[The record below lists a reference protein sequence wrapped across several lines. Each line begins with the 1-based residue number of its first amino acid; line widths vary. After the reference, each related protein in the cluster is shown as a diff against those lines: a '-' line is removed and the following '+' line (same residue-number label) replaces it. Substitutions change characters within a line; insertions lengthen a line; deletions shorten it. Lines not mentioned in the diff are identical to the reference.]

1 MMRTAI
7 EILGDIEVILKQQGF
22 DDFDNAHKCAFID
35 RLLLLK
41 DVLASA
47 FSVDSLF
54 FKSPTPVPAPAPA
67 PAPVPASAP
76 SHAQQYNMDIKYSVA
91 RSKQLEKPIAFAPGI
106 DPYNAIVGILISIGQ
121 GHKFANSV
129 AFRTCFQVWILF
141 LFHFLFHLFIY

>member
-1 MMRTAI
+1 MTRTAI
-7 EILGDIEVILKQQGF
+7 EVLGDIEAHLTKQGF

-67 PAPVPASAP
+67 SAHASAP

-91 RSKQLEKPIAFAPGI
+91 RSKELEKPIAFAPGI
-106 DPYNAIVGILISIGQ
+106 DAYSAMVGVLISIGQ

-129 AFRTCFQVWILF
+129 A
-141 LFHFLFHLFIY
+141 